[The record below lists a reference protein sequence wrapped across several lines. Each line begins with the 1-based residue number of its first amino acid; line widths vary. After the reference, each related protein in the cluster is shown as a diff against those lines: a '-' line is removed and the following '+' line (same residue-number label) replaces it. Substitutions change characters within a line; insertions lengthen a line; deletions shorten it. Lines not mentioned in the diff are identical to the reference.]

1 MISKPNF
8 PRLNKQDNQTADSG
22 STGGEDKSA
31 APPPIDANQLQQR
44 ELPEHE
50 KASPWK
56 GIIRSLRFFK
66 DFSTEQF
73 DELFLQSKLIRYEK
87 KEYIVRE
94 TEPGAAFYI
103 LLKGSAIIYK
113 MDVFR
118 SKKELGKLLAG
129 DCFGEISFLL
139 NKARTASILPTE
151 ECVVFQ
157 ISGEDIQKLSKETQI
172 KILHAFCV
180 MLALRL
186 DEVSSRNV

>member
-1 MISKPNF
+1 MLDKPHF
-8 PRLNKQDNQTADSG
+8 PRLNKQDNQTANSG
-22 STGGEDKSA
+22 STGGEDKR
-31 APPPIDANQLQQR
+31 DAHPSSGADKLQS

-50 KASPWK
+50 KDSPWK

-66 DFSTEQF
+66 DFSTAQF
-73 DELFLQSKLIRYEK
+73 DELYLQSRLIKYGNR
-87 KEYIVRE
+87 EYIVRE
-94 TEPGAAFYI
+94 AEPGAAFYI

-113 MDVFR
+113 RDVFR
-118 SKKELGKLLAG
+118 AKKDIGTLLAG

-151 ECVVFQ
+151 ECIVFQ
-157 ISGEDIQKLSKETQI
+157 ISGEDIQELSKDTQI

-180 MLALRL
+180 MLARRL